1 MSALGC
7 SSEGLREDCSFV
19 PAGLLA
25 STSIRSLFDCPLGI
39 EANNA
44 DYFLQFLPVAFLH
57 HPGGEG
63 ALPELTLGKS
73 SFWQKIHFS
82 LKTSQ
87 LLPPLTSALTVEF

>member
-25 STSIRSLFDCPLGI
+25 STSIRSLFDALW
-39 EANNA
+39 E
-44 DYFLQFLPVAFLH
+44 FLPVAFLH